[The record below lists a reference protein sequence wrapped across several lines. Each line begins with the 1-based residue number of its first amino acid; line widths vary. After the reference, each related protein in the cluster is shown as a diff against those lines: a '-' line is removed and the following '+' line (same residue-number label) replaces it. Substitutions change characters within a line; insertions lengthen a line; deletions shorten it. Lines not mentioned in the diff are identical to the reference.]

1 MQFGAAR
8 TATIIITIH
17 MVVLTTTIMKCKLID
32 FVIDI
37 IRNPVVDNR
46 VLRFVIKIE
55 HAV

>member
-17 MVVLTTTIMKCKLID
+17 TVVLTTTIMKCKLID